1 MILLLQLFFALAMT
15 VYYVVKSAVVLN
27 FLGVLSIL
35 GVFIASAVAFMIVL
49 VILFAITIFVTEKSD
64 KKSMFKHGLLN
75 VFARYVFLD
84 LFRVKLV
91 VTGKE
96 NLPTN
101 RLFVVISNHI
111 EYTDPIYLKV
121 VFHKFPLS
129 FVAKEPLFKVFLI
142 KQILAGS
149 GNIPISKNADRSAMK
164 SIVES
169 IKAVKDGQPMGIFPE
184 GMRTYKNELID
195 FKPGAFKLAQKPG
208 ADIIPVCLYN
218 MHGVLKKGRIKRHTA
233 YIHIFPKIPY
243 SEYQDLDTIDVAE
256 KVKAIILEKQN
267 EFKKTIKEDC

>member
-1 MILLLQLFFALAMT
+1 MILLLQLLFALAVT
-15 VYYVVKSAVVLN
+15 IYYVIKSSLVFNVI
-27 FLGVLSIL
+27 GILSII
-35 GVFIASAVAFMIVL
+35 GVFLASAIVFLVVL

-96 NLPTN
+96 NLPDN

-121 VFHKFPLS
+121 VFNKYPLS

-149 GNIPISKNADRSAMK
+149 GNIPISKYADRSAMK

-169 IKAVKDGQPMGIFPE
+169 IKAVKEGQPMGIFPE
-184 GMRTYKNELID
+184 GMRTYKNELFE

-208 ADIIPVCLYN
+208 ADIVPVCLYN
-218 MHGVLKKGRIKRHTA
+218 MHGVLKKGRIKRHTS
-233 YIHIFPKIPY
+233 YVHIFPKIPY
-243 SEYQDLDTIDVAE
+243 SEYQDFDTIDLAE